1 MKIEDVPNDLKYFQ
15 NTVIRDVTYAVDD
28 NGNYKPIVSGGWDVK
43 ADALDLTWDEINEK
57 CEKIR
62 AQILKGKLSP
72 LAYHMEKNIMSVKLL
87 ATYSGVP
94 KRTIKKHLKPKHFQ
108 NIDNETLQKYADVL
122 RISVEELK
130 KA

>member
-28 NGNYKPIVSGGWDVK
+28 EGNYKPVINGGWDVK
-43 ADALDLTWDEINEK
+43 TDALDMAWSEVNER

-62 AQILKGKLSP
+62 EQILKGKVSP

-87 ATYSGVP
+87 STYSGVP
-94 KRTIKKHLKPKHFQ
+94 KRTIKKHLKLKHFQ
-108 NIDNETLQKYADVL
+108 KIDNETLQKYADVL
-122 RISVEELK
+122 RISVEELRQV
-130 KA
+130 